1 MAGLT
6 EFYCG
11 WNEPSHAF
19 QFKWLEYT
27 FKVVITTR
35 QGRHILSLVS
45 LGEDYSMLRVLLPE
59 VHEVAPCSVQVT
71 EEWMPD
77 TGEYL

>member
-11 WNEPSHAF
+11 WNEPSHAS

-27 FKVVITTR
+27 FK
-35 QGRHILSLVS
+35 
-45 LGEDYSMLRVLLPE
+45 
-59 VHEVAPCSVQVT
+59 
-71 EEWMPD
+71 EEKE
-77 TGEYL
+77 GGKKG